1 MCKRNLMTVL
11 FNNLKQ
17 NLFWNSAS
25 DLDNTVSKQQ
35 QQQQLLLVSLINES
49 TTKVEFS
56 RINS

>member
-35 QQQQLLLVSLINES
+35 QQQLLLVSLINES